1 MSMVK
6 NKKNNIARVY
16 LDNAATTPTAKEVL
30 KAMTPYFFDV
40 LGNPSALH
48 FDGRRAKGALG
59 LARQQVAKIINAE
72 SAEIIFCGSG
82 TESDN
87 LAILGAARLY
97 KPKGAHLLTT
107 NIEHHAV
114 LHSVE
119 RLENKEGFKVSIL
132 GVEENGII
140 NSKKIFANISPET
153 ILISVMYANNEIGTI
168 QPIKKIG
175 GLIKKW
181 KQKNNRGPTE
191 PPFFHTDACQA
202 AGYLDLDVKK
212 LGVDLMTLNGSKIY
226 GPKGVGV
233 LYVRR
238 GISLEP
244 LIFGGGQERGL
255 RSGTE
260 NLAGIVGFAKA
271 LELAQKNR
279 KKEISRLTILRDYF
293 FKQILKNIPKTFING
308 DLKNR
313 LPNNVNVSI
322 LDIEGEA
329 MLLYLDEAGVSASTG
344 SACDSSRLEPSHV
357 ILALGR
363 PYEYAHGSL
372 RFTLGKQTTKK
383 EIDYTVKELKRVT
396 EKLRK
401 ISPLNFKLGEEKL
414 FCPSRIFVQGGRPHW
429 ERKKINKPAAVKP

>member
-1 MSMVK
+1 MIK
-6 NKKNNIARVY
+6 NRKKNISRIY
-16 LDNAATTPTAKEVL
+16 LDNAATTFTDKEIL
-30 KAMTPYFFDV
+30 ETMLPYFSGF

-48 FDGRRAKGALG
+48 FDGRQAKNALD
-59 LARQQVAKIINAE
+59 LAKQKVARIINADPK
-72 SAEIIFCGSG
+72 EIIFCGSG

-87 LAILGAARLY
+87 MAILGAARYY
-97 KPKGAHLLTT
+97 KTKGNHLIST

-114 LHSVE
+114 LNP
-119 RLENKEGFKVSIL
+119 LEQLEKKAGFKASIL
-132 GVEENGII
+132 EVENNGII
-140 NSKKIFANISPET
+140 SPKKIYENIRPET
-153 ILISVMYANNEIGTI
+153 ILISIMYANNEIGTI
-168 QPIKKIG
+168 QPIKEVAK
-175 GLIKKW
+175 LIRRW
-181 KQKNNRGPTE
+181 KQANNRSSME

-226 GPKGVGV
+226 GPKGVGM

-238 GISLEP
+238 GLSLEP
-244 LIFGGGQERGL
+244 IIWGGGQERGL

-260 NLAGIVGFAKA
+260 NLAGIAGFTKA
-271 LELAQKNR
+271 LELAQK
-279 KKEISRLTILRDYF
+279 SRLKETARLVSLRNYF
-293 FKQILKNIPKTFING
+293 FQKILKNITKTFING
-308 DLKNR
+308 DLILR

-329 MLLYLDEAGVSASTG
+329 ALLYLDEQGISASTG

-372 RFTLGKQTTKK
+372 RFTMGKHTTKK
-383 EIDYTVKELKRVT
+383 EIDYTVKTLKEVV

-401 ISPLNFKLGEEKL
+401 ISPLNIKVGNEKIL
-414 FCPSRIFVQGGRPHW
+414 ADKKAFIQSGRPHW
-429 ERKKINKPAAVKP
+429 ERK